1 VPHEVFRMRE
11 LSPQTLSLDYDVA
24 GHAKKFLPNLSTL
37 AVAGDYLWTASD
49 EARTIECLAPFRS
62 GYRLHRQFQLD
73 MLFPDLPGA
82 RLGHEADIEALIL
95 VGPGS
100 GADGPFPAFPLAANA
115 QQQAR
120 NPQAGAEFSGRTRSP
135 LRVLACYDAATAT
148 ARSSYMIPVV
158 ASDCAVRTIKPT
170 GSPCRFA
177 RFAAQTTSLRL
188 SRQMARGSA
197 GIPAILWLAP
207 DFSECKRGSFRF

>member
-1 VPHEVFRMRE
+1 MRK
-11 LSPQTLSLDYDVA
+11 LSPQLSLDMTLPDTP
-24 GHAKKFLPNLSTL
+24 KKFLPNFSAI
-37 AVAGDYLWTASD
+37 AVARDYLWTASD

-73 MLFPDLPGA
+73 TLFPGLPGA
-82 RLGHEADIEALIL
+82 RLGHEALIL
-95 VGPGS
+95 AGPVS

-120 NPQAGAEFSGRTRSP
+120 NLTLVQNFPDGPDHPKGIS
-135 LRVLACYDAATAT
+135 VLHAATAT
-148 ARSSYMIPVV
+148 ARSSCMIPVV

-170 GSPCRFA
+170 RSPCRYA
-177 RFAAQTTSLRL
+177 RFAGQTTSLRL